1 MGVDEKLAERAR
13 KAGEAQATATGFE
26 LREKRMFGGLAF
38 MLSDT
43 MFVGVIDDE
52 LMVRVG
58 PAAYEQALARPHIRE
73 MDFTGKPMRGYV
85 FVEAAG
91 CAKQADVARWVTRAA
106 KNVAALVG
114 SPASFAQ
121 LGGAAV
127 GSRGR
132 SAAQR
137 GFELVEGHVPPGC
150 SRGIGRNAM
159 MDEPKPGLVL
169 VGCEL
174 ESNGR
179 NG

>member
-38 MLSDT
+38 MLSDK

-137 GFELVEGHVPPGC
+137 GFELVEGHVP
-150 SRGIGRNAM
+150 SRRSGGGRRDAVV
-159 MDEPKPGLVL
+159 DQPQASAGSL
-169 VGCEL
+169 GGEL
-174 ESNGR
+174 QANTR
-179 NG
+179 DR